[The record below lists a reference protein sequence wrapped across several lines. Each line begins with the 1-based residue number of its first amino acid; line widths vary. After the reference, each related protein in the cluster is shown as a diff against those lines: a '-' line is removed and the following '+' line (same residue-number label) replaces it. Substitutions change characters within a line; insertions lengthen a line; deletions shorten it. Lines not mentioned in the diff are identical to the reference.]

1 LWSISGLPQNVWADS
16 PQRSPTR
23 GVVAQFKDEGGLS
36 ADPGHRMIRWSGSQ
50 LRAQKVLQHPA
61 FGLFN
66 GPVLDDPL
74 LSRCRGRSR
83 DTSGGKSADLDAA
96 HLFAQSVESA
106 LCQFSCPTTKRDL
119 ISCQA

>member
-1 LWSISGLPQNVWADS
+1 VAGFWPVSKCHKVSGTTPVHDTS
-16 PQRSPTR
+16 R
-23 GVVAQFKDEGGLS
+23 GVGAQFRDGGGLS

-83 DTSGGKSADLDAA
+83 DTRL
-96 HLFAQSVESA
+96 
-106 LCQFSCPTTKRDL
+106 
-119 ISCQA
+119 